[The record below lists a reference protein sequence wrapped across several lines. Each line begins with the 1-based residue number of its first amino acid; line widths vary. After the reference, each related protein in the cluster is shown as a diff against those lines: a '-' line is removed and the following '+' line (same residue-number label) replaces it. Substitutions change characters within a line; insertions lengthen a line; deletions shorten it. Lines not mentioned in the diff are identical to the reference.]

1 MEKLKE
7 ILLSN
12 KAKAFYWQTVNG
24 AIILIAIALSD
35 MDVEKYP
42 WVLFAIPM
50 LNAITKTLNK
60 KHEKLK
66 AESKEPIA
74 GLG

>member
-1 MEKLKE
+1 MEKLKQ

-12 KAKAFYWQTVNG
+12 KAKTFYWQTFNNG
-24 AIILIAIALSD
+24 LLVLAIAFSD
-35 MDVEKYP
+35 LDVEKNP

-60 KHEKLK
+60 KH
-66 AESKEPIA
+66 SKK
-74 GLG
+74 